1 MYSAGLGRVPYSRKP
16 IYRGA
21 TAPKQMATRD
31 TQLRIIRTAI
41 ALFNEYGT
49 SAVST
54 NRIAEEC
61 GISKGNLH
69 YHFRNKQEIIQC
81 IFRRIVDEMNGGWY
95 RDHLEPTL
103 HHLAEMFARQLLLIF
118 NYRFFYR
125 EMPNLLRSDPLLL
138 RRYQENRRKRMR
150 ALEEFFIELDKHDML
165 NLRGDRRLINSLVH
179 STWIISD
186 NWLNS
191 IELLGQK
198 VSERSILEGYDRLLD
213 ILHPYLPAKETDVT
227 RVSYAAIRRHV
238 KFHGFALN

>member
-1 MYSAGLGRVPYSRKP
+1 
-16 IYRGA
+16 
-21 TAPKQMATRD
+21 MATRD

-41 ALFNEYGT
+41 MLFNEHGT

-81 IFRRIVDEMNGGWY
+81 IFRQIVEEMNAGWY

-103 HHLAEMFARQLLLIF
+103 HHMAEMFARQLLLIY

-138 RRYQENRRKRMR
+138 RRYQENRRKRMK
-150 ALEEFFIELDKHDML
+150 ALQEFFIELDKHNIL
-165 NLRGDRRLINSLVH
+165 NLDGDRRLVNSLVH

-191 IELLGQK
+191 IELMGQTAC
-198 VSERSILEGYDRLLD
+198 ERSILEGYDRILD
-213 ILHPYLPAKETDVT
+213 ILRPYLPIDETAVV
-227 RVSYAAIRRHV
+227 RESYAAIRRHV
-238 KFHGFALN
+238 KSHGLSLN